1 MGTSGKI
8 TGTLV
13 TAISK
18 VSGVA
23 ISNLSHIMG
32 QVISLFSNSAQ
43 SLTFDGVD
51 DYVEVGN
58 DSSLR
63 ATTTITYNVWVH
75 RDDWVANTGIQ
86 AIVGNFKANT
96 GIYIRWK
103 SRRIQCFA
111 RILGGNQQIRTG
123 YNQFRAGYTYGT
135 GNDGWHMIT
144 ITWDGQYFLLYINGS
159 LATDGGA
166 YDNYD
171 AGSSG
176 NVIDYDGGVGNT
188 YEVTIGKQ
196 AAGSS
201 FFDGSIDEVSI
212 WDAALDA
219 DAITV
224 LFNSGVPINLNS
236 DSGNYDNSGDLQGW
250 WRFESGEEM
259 VDSSTNSNTGTQSGG
274 VTNNSDVPD

>member
-1 MGTSGKI
+1 MGTASKI

-75 RDDWVANTGIQ
+75 RDDWVTNTGIQ

-111 RILGGNQQIRTG
+111 RICEIR
-123 YNQFRAGYTYGT
+123 
-135 GNDGWHMIT
+135 
-144 ITWDGQYFLLYINGS
+144 
-159 LATDGGA
+159 
-166 YDNYD
+166 
-171 AGSSG
+171 
-176 NVIDYDGGVGNT
+176 
-188 YEVTIGKQ
+188 
-196 AAGSS
+196 S
-201 FFDGSIDEVSI
+201 F
-212 WDAALDA
+212 
-219 DAITV
+219 
-224 LFNSGVPINLNS
+224 
-236 DSGNYDNSGDLQGW
+236 
-250 WRFESGEEM
+250 
-259 VDSSTNSNTGTQSGG
+259 
-274 VTNNSDVPD
+274 